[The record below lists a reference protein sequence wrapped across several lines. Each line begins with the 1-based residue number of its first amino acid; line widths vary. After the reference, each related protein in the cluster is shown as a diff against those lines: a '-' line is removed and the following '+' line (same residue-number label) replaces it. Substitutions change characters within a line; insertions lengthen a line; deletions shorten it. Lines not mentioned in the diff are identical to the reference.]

1 MTNNKDLVIRCSWCG
16 DEPIY
21 TEYHDIEWGA
31 PVYGSQELFELL
43 NLEGAQ
49 AGLSWITVLKKR
61 ARYREIFDRFDPR
74 KMANYDETKRAE
86 LLADAG
92 IIRNKLKVNAFIEN
106 AKAYLRMEQEGED
119 FSNFIWG
126 FVNGEPQ
133 INSFATMSDIPAET
147 PTSHAMSVVLKKK
160 GFRFVGPTICY
171 AFMQAAGLVNDHTV
185 DCFRRAEV
193 QSVGK

>member
-1 MTNNKDLVIRCSWCG
+1 MTESKTSVSRCAWCG
-16 DEPIY
+16 SEPIY
-21 TEYHDIEWGA
+21 VEYHDVEWGV
-31 PVYGSQELFELL
+31 PVRGKRELFELL

-61 ARYREIFDRFDPR
+61 KRYREVFDQFDPQ
-74 KMANYDETKRAE
+74 KMAIYDETKRAE

-106 AKAYLRMEQEGED
+106 AKTYLRMEEEGED
-119 FSNFIWG
+119 FSDFIWG
-126 FVNGEPQ
+126 FVNAEPQ
-133 INSFATMSDIPAET
+133 VNSPETMSDLPAET
-147 PTSHAMSVVLKKK
+147 PASRAMSEALKKK

-185 DCFRRAEV
+185 DCFRWAEL
-193 QSVGK
+193 QSVHR